1 MNHKQKA
8 GEIHSLAWIPQS
20 IHTAFFADCS
30 FLETYPKK
38 AKNNNEKPHDN
49 NLHIFS
55 AYI

>member
-20 IHTAFFADCS
+20 IQIAFLAACCFS
-30 FLETYPKK
+30 ETCPKK
-38 AKNNNEKPHDN
+38 TKNNDKKPQDN
-49 NLHIFS
+49 NFHFFG